1 MALHDEEQ
9 RRLSEIERAL
19 AEENPR
25 LDQRLSQLRGMRLPG
40 VVLALLGALCSIAAG
55 LFVMVAGAQT
65 HSPFLMVFGTVFT
78 SGLPTLIIW
87 RLWLRKLS

>member
-25 LDQRLSQLRGMRLPG
+25 LDQRLSELRRMRLPG
-40 VVLALLGALCSIAAG
+40 VVLAVLGALCSMVAG

-65 HSPFLMVFGTVFT
+65 HSSFLIVFGTVLT
-78 SGLPTLIIW
+78 SGIPTLVVW
-87 RLWLRKLS
+87 RTWLRKLG